1 MTSKNNQKIT
11 NQVSEHTEFLPFK
24 IFYQLS
30 LPLTNHKIPF
40 IQGMTT
46 VLWPQTLG
54 HYDLCVFA

>member
-1 MTSKNNQKIT
+1 MTSKNKQKIT

-46 VLWPQTLG
+46 LL
-54 HYDLCVFA
+54 